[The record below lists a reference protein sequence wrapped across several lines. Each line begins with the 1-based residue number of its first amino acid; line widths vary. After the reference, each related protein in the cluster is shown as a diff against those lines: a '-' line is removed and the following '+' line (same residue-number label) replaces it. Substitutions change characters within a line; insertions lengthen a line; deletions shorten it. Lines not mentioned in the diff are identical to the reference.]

1 MAEACQRRVMGR
13 AVLLQ
18 VPHLDG
24 QKAMQAN
31 AAMRG
36 ARGNALVAMAAL
48 ADLASDNKGGG
59 QPVYIPLVRRS
70 KVKRKNKMELDSC

>member
-1 MAEACQRRVMGR
+1 VAAEAFRMTCVLCR
-13 AVLLQ
+13 AMLLQ

-24 QKAMQAN
+24 QKATQAN

-48 ADLASDNKGGG
+48 ADLASDNRGGG
-59 QPVYIPLVRRS
+59 QPVYIPLVSRGRS
-70 KVKRKNKMELDSC
+70 R